1 MTPDY
6 DESDGEIEAPHNTD
20 SERIVLG
27 SMLLNANAIDELT
40 AISKPQDFYWP
51 AHVALAEALVA
62 MRADGHATD
71 AVAVLDAFVR
81 RGSVKAVGGGPY
93 LHRLIESVPAGCMAD
108 HHADIVRRYAQQRF
122 LKEVGTRLV
131 QAGVDPNTDI
141 DDVADLYHLAI
152 KDLTDGLNATPETTV
167 PTAGELLVPTLDA
180 VENPPPNRHVPIGI
194 HDLDAALGGGVSPGQ
209 LILVAARPA
218 VGKSVLALGAAR
230 HAAIRC
236 GVPTLLVN
244 LEMSGDATMRRLIAA
259 EAGVNLHHLTSSTC
273 DERDWSLIARIAERV
288 MAAPLYID
296 GVRGL
301 TVAQLRQTVRKL
313 SRTAGLG
320 LVVVDYLQLMTAPR
334 AENREQ
340 AVGALS
346 RELKQMSQEFNVP
359 IVALAQL
366 NRESTKRTDK
376 RPQSSDLRE
385 SGSLEAN
392 ADTIIL
398 MHRDDK
404 YDRDS
409 PRAGE
414 CDLILDKQRDGAQAT
429 ITVAFQGHYSRLVD
443 MAAPYSVPSY
453 AA

>member
-6 DESDGEIEAPHNTD
+6 DETDGEIQAPHD
-20 SERIVLG
+20 SGAERIVLG
-27 SMLLNANAIDELT
+27 AMLLNAGTIDALT
-40 AISKPQDFYWP
+40 AISNPQDFYWP

-62 MRADGHATD
+62 MHAEGLPTD

-81 RGSVKAVGGGPY
+81 RGAVKDIGGGPY

-108 HHADIVRRYAQQRF
+108 HHAGIVRRYAEQRR
-122 LKEVGTRLV
+122 LKELGMRFC
-131 QAGVDPNTDI
+131 QMGDDPNTDI

-152 KDLTDGLNATPETTV
+152 KDLTDALNATPETTT

-180 VENPPPNRHVPIGI
+180 IENPPPNRHVPVGI
-194 HDLDAALGGGVSPGQ
+194 HDLDEVLGGGVSPGQ

-218 VGKSVLALGAAR
+218 IGKSVFALGAAR
-230 HAAIRC
+230 HAAIRH

-244 LEMSGDATMRRLIAA
+244 LEMSGDATMRRLISA
-259 EAGVNLHHLTSSTC
+259 EAGVNLHHLTSSAC
-273 DERDWSLIARIAERV
+273 DERDWSLIARIADRV
-288 MAAPLYID
+288 MSAPLYID
-296 GVRGL
+296 GVGGL

-313 SRTAGLG
+313 CRTAGLG
-320 LVVVDYLQLMTAPR
+320 LVIVDYLQLMTPPK

-346 RELKQMSQEFNVP
+346 RDLKQMSQEFNVP
-359 IVALAQL
+359 IIAIAQL
-366 NRESTKRTDK
+366 NRESTKRADK
-376 RPQSSDLRE
+376 KPQSSDLRE

-398 MHRDDK
+398 MHRGDV
-404 YDRDS
+404 YERES

-414 CDLILDKQRDGAQAT
+414 CDLILDKQRDGPQAS

-443 MAAPYSVPSY
+443 MAAPYPVPSY